1 MPDPLH
7 FVFDAGSVNSNG
19 IKTFLAGGLNKF
31 FVKFKQVFNN
41 GSRSLPQNPP
51 DFPVL
56 DKKSWNLSISQ

>member
-7 FVFDAGSVNSNG
+7 FVFDAASVNSNG
-19 IKTFLAGGLNKF
+19 IKTLLAGGLNTF
-31 FVKFKQVFNN
+31 FVKVKQVFNN

-56 DKKSWNLSISQ
+56 GKKS